1 MSEEDAKYA
10 EVALNLLAGNSR
22 AVGGMADDLARVTAY
37 TAQQNLNA
45 LRTTQCVETAGA
57 RYLDPKSLDD
67 FSFAEKIDLRMKNI
81 GLIRR
86 LEEGDV
92 LAPSGS
98 MSAKLMGELTV
109 GTGREVGLIR
119 VDGRRILR
127 LGSIDSI
134 DMQDAEFVIAHTHP
148 SGILQLS
155 GRVGGSNGDI
165 PAFLMY
171 QPHQGSTL
179 LIGPSGDVSRVV
191 IPRR

>member
-1 MSEEDAKYA
+1 MFFENGLHGGPRDRFDA
-10 EVALNLLAGNSR
+10 ELSRGGPDIALD
-22 AVGGMADDLARVTAY
+22 VWVTKEQEGLKGERLPL
-37 TAQQNLNA
+37 TSCCC
-45 LRTTQCVETAGA
+45 TTQTLKAASGPPRGGILGTVTPASRKTSSKAGG
-57 RYLDPKSLDD
+57 YFTSL
-67 FSFAEKIDLRMKNI
+67 SR
-81 GLIRR
+81 
-86 LEEGDV
+86 
-92 LAPSGS
+92 
-98 MSAKLMGELTV
+98 
-109 GTGREVGLIR
+109 
-119 VDGRRILR
+119 RRIVI
-127 LGSIDSI
+127 GSIDSI